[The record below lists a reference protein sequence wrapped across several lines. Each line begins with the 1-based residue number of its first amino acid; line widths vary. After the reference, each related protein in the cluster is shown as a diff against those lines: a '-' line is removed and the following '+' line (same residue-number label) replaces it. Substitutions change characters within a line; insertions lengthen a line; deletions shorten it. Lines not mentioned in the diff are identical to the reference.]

1 MKKETGSYIWNSS
14 YICISYFSLIKLGCL
29 SNKAII
35 NNREKMGTENELKN
49 RELMTK
55 QLEVLNEYE
64 ELLFCR
70 LVLELTT
77 N

>member
-1 MKKETGSYIWNSS
+1 MEDKIEYKRRLLLEYRDVILKRERLDV
-14 YICISYFSLIKLGCL
+14 YL
-29 SNKAII
+29 I
-35 NNREKMGTENELKN
+35 NNRDKTGTENELKN

>member
-1 MKKETGSYIWNSS
+1 MEDKIEYKRRLLLEYRDTILKRERLDVY
-14 YICISYFSLIKLGCL
+14 L
-29 SNKAII
+29 I
-35 NNREKMGTENELKN
+35 NNRDKTGTENELKN
-49 RELMTK
+49 RELMAK

>member
-1 MKKETGSYIWNSS
+1 MEDKNEYKRRLLLEYRDVILKRERLDV
-14 YICISYFSLIKLGCL
+14 YL
-29 SNKAII
+29 I
-35 NNREKMGTENELKN
+35 NNRDKTGTENELKN
-49 RELMTK
+49 RELMAK

-70 LVLELTT
+70 LVMELTT

>member
-1 MKKETGSYIWNSS
+1 MEDKIEYKRRLLLEYRDTILKRERLDVY
-14 YICISYFSLIKLGCL
+14 L
-29 SNKAII
+29 I
-35 NNREKMGTENELKN
+35 NNREKTGTENELKN

-64 ELLFCR
+64 EILFCR
-70 LVLELTT
+70 LMIELTT

>member
-1 MKKETGSYIWNSS
+1 MEDKIEYKRRLLLEYRDIILKRERLDV
-14 YICISYFSLIKLGCL
+14 YLINDRDKV
-29 SNKAII
+29 
-35 NNREKMGTENELKN
+35 GTEKDLKN

-70 LVLELTT
+70 LVIELTT

>member
-1 MKKETGSYIWNSS
+1 MEDKIEYKRRLLLEYRDVILKRERLDV
-14 YICISYFSLIKLGCL
+14 FL
-29 SNKAII
+29 I
-35 NNREKMGTENELKN
+35 NNRDKTGTEKELKN

>member
-1 MKKETGSYIWNSS
+1 MEDKIEYKRRLLLEYRDVILKRERLDV
-14 YICISYFSLIKLGCL
+14 YL
-29 SNKAII
+29 I
-35 NNREKMGTENELKN
+35 NNREKTGTENELKN

>member
-1 MKKETGSYIWNSS
+1 MEDKNEYKRRLLLEYRDTILKRERLDVY
-14 YICISYFSLIKLGCL
+14 L
-29 SNKAII
+29 I
-35 NNREKMGTENELKN
+35 NNREKTGTENELKN

-70 LVLELTT
+70 LMIELTT
-77 N
+77 D

>member
-1 MKKETGSYIWNSS
+1 MEDKNEYKRRLLLEYRDVILKRERLDV
-14 YICISYFSLIKLGCL
+14 YL
-29 SNKAII
+29 I
-35 NNREKMGTENELKN
+35 NNRDKTGTENELKN

>member
-1 MKKETGSYIWNSS
+1 MEDKIEYKRRLLLEYRDTILKREWLDVY
-14 YICISYFSLIKLGCL
+14 L
-29 SNKAII
+29 I

>member
-1 MKKETGSYIWNSS
+1 MEDKNEYKRRLLLEYRDVILKRERLDV
-14 YICISYFSLIKLGCL
+14 YL
-29 SNKAII
+29 I
-35 NNREKMGTENELKN
+35 NNRDKTGTEKDLKN
-49 RELMTK
+49 RELLAK

-70 LVLELTT
+70 LMIELNAT

>member
-1 MKKETGSYIWNSS
+1 MEDKIEYKRRLLLEYRETILKRERLDVY
-14 YICISYFSLIKLGCL
+14 L
-29 SNKAII
+29 I
-35 NNREKMGTENELKN
+35 NNREKTGTENELKN

-70 LVLELTT
+70 LMIELTT

>member
-1 MKKETGSYIWNSS
+1 MEDKIEYKRRLLLEYRDVILKRERLDV
-14 YICISYFSLIKLGCL
+14 YL
-29 SNKAII
+29 I
-35 NNREKMGTENELKN
+35 NNREKTGTENELKN

-70 LVLELTT
+70 LMIELTT
-77 N
+77 D

>member
-1 MKKETGSYIWNSS
+1 MEDKNEYKRRLLLEYRDVILKRERLDVYLT
-14 YICISYFSLIKLGCL
+14 
-29 SNKAII
+29 
-35 NNREKMGTENELKN
+35 NNRDKTGTEKDLKN

-70 LVLELTT
+70 VMIELTT
-77 N
+77 D

>member
-1 MKKETGSYIWNSS
+1 MNKEELTDYRRRLLLEYRDTILKRERLDV
-14 YICISYFSLIKLGCL
+14 YL
-29 SNKAII
+29 I
-35 NNREKMGTENELKN
+35 NNREKTGTENELKN

-70 LVLELTT
+70 LMIELTT
-77 N
+77 D

>member
-1 MKKETGSYIWNSS
+1 MEDKNEYKRRLLLEYRDVILKRERLDV
-14 YICISYFSLIKLGCL
+14 FL
-29 SNKAII
+29 I
-35 NNREKMGTENELKN
+35 NNRDKTGTERELKN

-70 LVLELTT
+70 LMIELTT
-77 N
+77 D

>member
-1 MKKETGSYIWNSS
+1 MEDKNEYKRRLLLEYRDVILKRERLDV
-14 YICISYFSLIKLGCL
+14 YL
-29 SNKAII
+29 I
-35 NNREKMGTENELKN
+35 NNRDKTGTEKELKN
-49 RELMTK
+49 RELLTK

-70 LVLELTT
+70 LVIELTT

>member
-1 MKKETGSYIWNSS
+1 MEDKIEYKRRLLLEYRDTILKRERLDVY
-14 YICISYFSLIKLGCL
+14 L
-29 SNKAII
+29 I
-35 NNREKMGTENELKN
+35 NNTGKTGTENELKN

>member
-1 MKKETGSYIWNSS
+1 MEDKNEYKRRLLLEYRDVILKRERLDV
-14 YICISYFSLIKLGCL
+14 YL
-29 SNKAII
+29 I
-35 NNREKMGTENELKN
+35 NNRDKTGTENELKN

-70 LVLELTT
+70 LMIELTT

>member
-1 MKKETGSYIWNSS
+1 MEDKIEYKR
-14 YICISYFSLIKLGCL
+14 KLL
-29 SNKAII
+29 LEYRDTILKRERLDVYLI
-35 NNREKMGTENELKN
+35 NNTGKTGTENELKN

-70 LVLELTT
+70 LMIELTT
-77 N
+77 D